1 MKNRTIYFKIITFIF
16 ILFISFDQSS
26 ADDVI
31 INAEVVDIKEK
42 GNLIIASGSVSIT
55 DGKNIT
61 IEGKEAKYNKLN
73 QSIQIEG
80 NVIFLD
86 RNKNYKVSS
95 KKIIFDRKNNIISS
109 FENTEASLL
118 DKSNINTILK
128 ITGKKSSFDKNKEI
142 LEINENVV
150 LKDFINN
157 YEIFSEKIIFSRTKQ
172 LIRSLGK
179 TKINYEGD
187 YFILTKDIFFN
198 RNKNILYTKKP
209 TTITDN
215 LNNRFELSNLNL
227 NLEEKIFKAKN
238 IKLSDIENNS
248 LELING
254 YVNLNSNELIGSDF
268 TLNFN
273 KNNIFLV
280 Y

>member
-157 YEIFSEKIIFSRTKQ
+157 YEIFSEKIIFS
-172 LIRSLGK
+172 
-179 TKINYEGD
+179 
-187 YFILTKDIFFN
+187 
-198 RNKNILYTKKP
+198 
-209 TTITDN
+209 
-215 LNNRFELSNLNL
+215 
-227 NLEEKIFKAKN
+227 
-238 IKLSDIENNS
+238 
-248 LELING
+248 
-254 YVNLNSNELIGSDF
+254 F
-268 TLNFN
+268 T
-273 KNNIFLV
+273 
-280 Y
+280 

>member
-142 LEINENVV
+142 LEINQNVV

-157 YEIFSEKIIFSRTKQ
+157 YEI
-172 LIRSLGK
+172 
-179 TKINYEGD
+179 
-187 YFILTKDIFFN
+187 
-198 RNKNILYTKKP
+198 
-209 TTITDN
+209 
-215 LNNRFELSNLNL
+215 
-227 NLEEKIFKAKN
+227 
-238 IKLSDIENNS
+238 
-248 LELING
+248 
-254 YVNLNSNELIGSDF
+254 
-268 TLNFN
+268 
-273 KNNIFLV
+273 
-280 Y
+280 

>member
-157 YEIFSEKIIFSRTKQ
+157 YEIF
-172 LIRSLGK
+172 
-179 TKINYEGD
+179 
-187 YFILTKDIFFN
+187 
-198 RNKNILYTKKP
+198 
-209 TTITDN
+209 
-215 LNNRFELSNLNL
+215 
-227 NLEEKIFKAKN
+227 
-238 IKLSDIENNS
+238 IKLLHI
-248 LELING
+248 
-254 YVNLNSNELIGSDF
+254 
-268 TLNFN
+268 
-273 KNNIFLV
+273 
-280 Y
+280 